1 MASGVDPL
9 DHDRSVYGCALY
21 DDTSDHP
28 GGRRKADTRLLESI
42 PGKLPAGDSHT
53 SDPDIIGVDDLYPF
67 PECTGNGRTDPY
79 GLLGRYLSLRNHM
92 ADGDIICLP
101 CTGEVFQQYRK
112 HHEECIPDGGRQ
124 CARLFRC
131 GTDHRPSF
139 MDPSSEYTAFYQY
152 GPGMDLHRTGTDC
165 PVEQFSVPSVFPEV
179 YPGGR
184 EWGDRTGGGSLTESL
199 DSRAGYDYN
208 NHVQRMLCQV
218 RIEYAKRESGVNPE
232 RSGHCIRRA
241 CFRHPIA

>member
-42 PGKLPAGDSHT
+42 LGKLPAGDSHT
-53 SDPDIIGVDDLYPF
+53 SDPDLTGVDDLYPF

-79 GLLGRYLSLRNHM
+79 GLLGRYLPLRNHM

-112 HHEECIPDGGRQ
+112 HHEECIPVPVFFGVVLITGLPLWTLLLNTQ
-124 CARLFRC
+124 LFISMV
-131 GTDHRPSF
+131 PAWIF
-139 MDPSSEYTAFYQY
+139 I
-152 GPGMDLHRTGTDC
+152 GPGLIALLNSFLFHQCFRKYI
-165 PVEQFSVPSVFPEV
+165 PE
-179 YPGGR
+179 
-184 EWGDRTGGGSLTESL
+184 E
-199 DSRAGYDYN
+199 
-208 NHVQRMLCQV
+208 
-218 RIEYAKRESGVNPE
+218 ESGETGPE
-232 RSGHCIRRA
+232 EEA
-241 CFRHPIA
+241 